1 MDCSLERQPGWPG
14 RLSNSQELDEFE
26 RVDSAGRSSLG
37 GNSGPHPIKRNR
49 LREAGSVVSDRSDAS
64 PVRDFGDAGIEERIV
79 GEQQDDHFQERHT
92 ESRQDRDGEQSTS
105 DASATSV
112 AFGGASAELAPLR
125 GCSVSLACVSAPVA
139 AVEPASVRRSSR
151 RGNAR
156 GDSEPLLWVS
166 DQELVQ
172 QILAGSREHFD
183 LLYETYFPRVYRFA
197 LKRLSDPGEAEDV
210 AQEVF
215 MTLMT
220 ALGSFKGE
228 STLLVW
234 IFGVTRNKVNR
245 RFRRPRPRLEPLE
258 EGGALDVEAGAP
270 LADDAV
276 DARRMLGRCEA
287 VIENELTPLQR
298 RIFHLKHLRRQPIR
312 AIALALGKS
321 EDAVKANLYRM
332 RRAIADGTPGLE
344 GLLQG

>member
-1 MDCSLERQPGWPG
+1 M
-14 RLSNSQELDEFE
+14 
-26 RVDSAGRSSLG
+26 
-37 GNSGPHPIKRNR
+37 
-49 LREAGSVVSDRSDAS
+49 
-64 PVRDFGDAGIEERIV
+64 GD
-79 GEQQDDHFQERHT
+79 QDDHFQDRISVPHAEEPSDAADPTVAVASETPWGAMAAQAARPAT
-92 ESRQDRDGEQSTS
+92 GRASAPRQTDRD
-105 DASATSV
+105 
-112 AFGGASAELAPLR
+112 R
-125 GCSVSLACVSAPVA
+125 
-139 AVEPASVRRSSR
+139 VEER
-151 RGNAR
+151 
-156 GDSEPLLWVS
+156 LWVS
-166 DQELVQ
+166 DQELVD

-258 EGGALDVEAGAP
+258 EGGALDVESGGP

-287 VIENELTPLQR
+287 VIENDLTPLQR

-332 RRAIADGTPGLE
+332 RRAISDGTPGLE
-344 GLLQG
+344 GLLQN